1 MSWLSEEDI
10 AWLQSNVA
18 PHSSTLEKWNHV
30 GAYFRSLN
38 APESGMLEVAYNAIR
53 PGQKFDV
60 TLLTTDE
67 YAAHGGDIT
76 KTVYHGTSLAAAS
89 LIINNGHKPSYGAWR
104 GPQCLRIAPPP
115 GIPTVYTTPHWNTAL
130 RYRGNS
136 TETSIA
142 SGPVGMVVLECFYE
156 LDKRIARIKGKNL
169 NDQWLFHPKS
179 LRIHKFHFVCTAAAQ
194 DSSILERMELDAD
207 VTTTTLTSKKR
218 RNLASLIRRAKN
230 HVSDL
235 KCGVPERIRR
245 LPRLGKIMKKKIY
258 RVRRLRARPRVAQA
272 GSSTDYV

>member
-1 MSWLSEEDI
+1 MI
-10 AWLQSNVA
+10 I
-18 PHSSTLEKWNHV
+18 K
-30 GAYFRSLN
+30 
-38 APESGMLEVAYNAIR
+38 
-53 PGQKFDV
+53 
-60 TLLTTDE
+60 
-67 YAAHGGDIT
+67 GGF
-76 KTVYHGTSLAAAS
+76 
-89 LIINNGHKPSYGAWR
+89 KPVYGAWS
-104 GPQCLRIAPPP
+104 GKHLLKIAPHP
-115 GIPTVYTTPHWNTAL
+115 GMPSVYTTPHWETAL
-130 RYRGNS
+130 RYRGNAA
-136 TETSIA
+136 EASIDT
-142 SGPVGMVVLECFYE
+142 GPVGKVVLECFC
-156 LDKRIARIKGKNL
+156 DVDTRFGVIKRNNKNV
-169 NDQWLFHPKS
+169 QWLFHPKS

>member
-1 MSWLSEEDI
+1 MCDRLFGKKTARPRKHLKEAFYLNLSRYRAE
-10 AWLQSNVA
+10 A
-18 PHSSTLEKWNHV
+18 
-30 GAYFRSLN
+30 R
-38 APESGMLEVAYNAIR
+38 
-53 PGQKFDV
+53 
-60 TLLTTDE
+60 
-67 YAAHGGDIT
+67 
-76 KTVYHGTSLAAAS
+76 KT
-89 LIINNGHKPSYGAWR
+89 
-104 GPQCLRIAPPP
+104 Q
-115 GIPTVYTTPHWNTAL
+115 HWNTAL
-130 RYRGNS
+130 GYRGNS
-136 TETSIA
+136 AETSIA

-258 RVRRLRARPRVAQA
+258 ILRRLRARRRVAQA
-272 GSSTDYV
+272 GSSTAS